1 MARKPKKSQIKH
13 DLIDQLERQGIYGA
27 QYLDLI
33 DDYMKL
39 YDIKNKLIAD
49 AKKNPYTEWRNSET
63 SATPHTRGSTSPNQP
78 DMLSHNGYPAHAGI
92 DPSVLRA
99 GRTTRRLPR
108 TRGDRPVKAVGGS
121 GGETATPHTRGST
134 PCVEFAE

>member
-63 SATPHTRGSTSPNQP
+63 SFGRKKNDSIDQAVKVNQQMLKILAFLNIKPSTHEEMF
-78 DMLSHNGYPAHAGI
+78 DDDEM
-92 DPSVLRA
+92 
-99 GRTTRRLPR
+99 
-108 TRGDRPVKAVGGS
+108 
-121 GGETATPHTRGST
+121 
-134 PCVEFAE
+134 